1 MRELHRGK
9 IVLFSSY
16 RFTQCDNF
24 AQYLNLMFLHS
35 AVEYSFTFSMMLGPI
50 VWFPQRWD
58 LSCVSIHGPDFGSD
72 LIAVSTIF
80 PSASVIQIEI

>member
-1 MRELHRGK
+1 
-9 IVLFSSY
+9 
-16 RFTQCDNF
+16 
-24 AQYLNLMFLHS
+24 MFLHS
-35 AVEYSFTFSMMLGPI
+35 AGEYSFTFSMILGPI